1 MMSNSN
7 IEIRSERVGDEDSI
21 DLVNCTAFG
30 KMDEAHIPRLL
41 RQYYPCFDRQYSITA
56 WDRNRM
62 VGHALFSPARIRF
75 MDETIV
81 ALAVAPVAVIPEYQK
96 RGIGEMMMN
105 YGHEMGCRDGFLL
118 AFLCGHPEYYP
129 RMKYI
134 PCFGFA
140 KIIIESDKLP
150 GPSHMLT
157 PYPVRESDIPWLVNR
172 FEIEC
177 ADIDFSWLRGNSISE
192 WVLPSTSAMVW
203 RDKDGR
209 RAGYTL
215 SKPSTNHL
223 NLLLADD
230 ADLAREII
238 FTIKPQTIEHHE
250 CGWLYQNAIDKSWGK
265 AEVKLSKAAMACE
278 LQDGVL
284 KPLLDA
290 LESKQRLPGFCNW
303 PITFVLL

>member
-1 MMSNSN
+1 MSNSE
-7 IEIRSERVGDEDSI
+7 IEIRSERIGDEESI
-21 DLVNCTAFG
+21 DLVNCVAFG

-41 RQYYPCFDRQYSITA
+41 RQYYPCFDRRYSITA
-56 WDRNRM
+56 WDQNRM

-75 MDETIV
+75 MGDTIP

-105 YGHEMGCRDGFLL
+105 YGHEMGSKDGFLL
-118 AFLCGHPEYYP
+118 AFLVGHPEYYP

-140 KIIIESDKLP
+140 KIIIESEKLP
-150 GPSHMLT
+150 SSSQKLT
-157 PYPVRESDIPWLVNR
+157 PYPVMASDIPWLVNR

-177 ADIDFSWLRGNSISE
+177 ADVDFTWLRGNSIPE
-192 WVLPSTSAMVW
+192 WVLPNTSAMVW

-215 SKPSTNHL
+215 AKPSTNNL
-223 NLLLADD
+223 NLLLADEV
-230 ADLAREII
+230 DLAREII
-238 FTIKPQTIEHHE
+238 FTLKPQSIEHHE
-250 CGWLYQNAIDKSWGK
+250 NGWLFKNAIDKSWGK
-265 AEVKLSKAAMACE
+265 AETILSKAAMACE
-278 LQDGVL
+278 LQENIL
-284 KPLLDA
+284 QPLLNA
-290 LESKQRLPGFCNW
+290 LETKERLPGFCNW